1 MGTGAWTTT
10 AFADYTTTTK
20 ATVSLDDFY
29 KTNYSAQDLFKGRH
43 MDPLLDPKNVMR
55 ECCDSDEHP
64 YTIPVI
70 LALDVTGSMG
80 NAAVKTAK
88 ELDRIITSCYDLVQ
102 DVEFCIMGIGDLN
115 YDYSPIQIS
124 QFESDIRIAQ
134 WLDKIYFER
143 GGGGNLSEDYTAAWY
158 MGLHHCDLDCWKR
171 GKKGIIITLGD
182 ECPNTYLDTRFLER
196 VTGDNHFQNETV
208 ETKDLYPLACEK
220 FDIYHISIDDPDSCY
235 DWYRNTYGV
244 DQKWKN
250 LLGQNYRVSTL
261 DGLAATIV
269 NIIANQTSNISID
282 SQQDNNDVITW

>member
-10 AFADYTTTTK
+10 AFANYTTTTK
-20 ATVSLDDFY
+20 ATASLDDFY
-29 KTNYSAQDLFKGRH
+29 NTNYSAQDLFKSRH
-43 MDPLLDPKNVMR
+43 IDPLLDPKNVMR

-88 ELDRIITSCYDLVQ
+88 ELDKIITSCYDLVQ

-182 ECPNTYLDTRFLER
+182 ECPNTYLNAHFLER

-235 DWYRNTYGV
+235 NWYRNIYGV
-244 DQKWKN
+244 DQKWEK

-269 NIIANQTSNISID
+269 NIIANQTSNIDID
-282 SQQDNNDVITW
+282 SQQDSNDVITW